1 MKFLFPFI
9 VRLFADDC
17 VCYRVINSKED
28 CKKLQKDI
36 DTLGAW
42 AEKWGMRF
50 QPVKCNMMT
59 LSRKRSR
66 IEYNYKL
73 KGEDLVFLDSIK
85 YLGATIT
92 NNLHWGK
99 HIDEICAKAYRILGM
114 LKRNLSACPQ
124 AVKLQA
130 YKGLVRPVLE
140 YAGAAWDPHQVSLQD
155 KIEAV
160 QKSAARFIT
169 SNYCHDPGSMTK
181 IMQDLELEPLKERRK
196 QSRLILFCKG
206 INNEATIPSDLLITP
221 ARKTKNMHD
230 QPFRQISTNCD
241 TYKFSFIPNTI
252 KDWNSIPSATI
263 SHIQA
268 AANPVKS
275 FAAIVRGGKI

>member
-1 MKFLFPFI
+1 MSEAPEGKTQSLGPYLFGPILHTNDITDDVESI

-28 CKKLQKDI
+28 CRKLQKDI

-50 QPVKCNMMT
+50 QPIKCNMMT

-114 LKRNLSACPQ
+114 LKRNLAACPQ

-140 YAGAAWDPHQVSLQD
+140 YTGA
-155 KIEAV
+155 I
-160 QKSAARFIT
+160 KS
-169 SNYCHDPGSMTK
+169 
-181 IMQDLELEPLKERRK
+181 
-196 QSRLILFCKG
+196 
-206 INNEATIPSDLLITP
+206 
-221 ARKTKNMHD
+221 
-230 QPFRQISTNCD
+230 
-241 TYKFSFIPNTI
+241 TYKTN
-252 KDWNSIPSATI
+252 
-263 SHIQA
+263 
-268 AANPVKS
+268 
-275 FAAIVRGGKI
+275 